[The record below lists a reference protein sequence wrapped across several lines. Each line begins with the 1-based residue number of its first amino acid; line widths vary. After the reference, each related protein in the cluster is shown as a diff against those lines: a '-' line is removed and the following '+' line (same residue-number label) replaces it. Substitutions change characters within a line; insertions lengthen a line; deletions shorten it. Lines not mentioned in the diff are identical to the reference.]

1 MSPWLIA
8 GAVLIAVA
16 AYLLFSGFFRTWLKF
31 RGTRVITC
39 PENLEAAA
47 VEVNAAHAA
56 QWASIAGEPDLRL
69 KSCSRW
75 PEMAGCGQECLSQI
89 ESSPDSCLV
98 QTIVANWY
106 AGKSCT
112 FCEKPI
118 GEIVW
123 HERPPAVFIEG
134 AGAAE
139 WKDIAPEKLPGAF
152 AHGKPVC
159 WSCAVRENFL
169 RENPGYAVSRA
180 VPVEQSSQTLEPTAS
195 VY

>member
-16 AYLLFSGFFRTWLKF
+16 AYLLFSGFFRTFLTF

-39 PENLEAAA
+39 PENLESAA
-47 VEVNAAHAA
+47 VKVNAAHAA

-75 PEMAGCGQECLSQI
+75 PEKAGCGQECLAQI
-89 ESSPDSCLV
+89 EASPESCLV

-123 HERPPAVFIEG
+123 HERPPALRTADG
-134 AGAAE
+134 RTRE
-139 WKDIAPEKLPGAF
+139 WKDIAPEELPKAF
-152 AHGKPVC
+152 NEAAAVC
-159 WSCAVRENFL
+159 WPCNLVETFRREH
-169 RENPGYAVSRA
+169 P
-180 VPVEQSSQTLEPTAS
+180 EQVIERKRLIEPMHPLPPTVN